1 LGLRFLL
8 LYSISETACL
18 AGFAYKNS
26 SSQSVLS
33 NEVVI
38 GSGKIE
44 AKIKGYDV
52 MGEIRTG
59 IKKVHIKKNHE

>member
-18 AGFAYKNS
+18 AGFAFKNS

-38 GSGKIE
+38 GGGKIE
-44 AKIKGYDV
+44 ANITGYDL
-52 MGEIRTG
+52 MG
-59 IKKVHIKKNHE
+59 